1 MDMLRSLDPDNLTPR
16 EALER
21 LYELRKALDDGAG

>member
-1 MDMLRSLDPDNLTPR
+1 LLREAVEATDPDEMTPR

-21 LYELRKALDDGAG
+21 LYEIKRLSKG